1 VAALDPAVAV
11 VRTAVR
17 SHLRRTG
24 DELVLV
30 ACSGGA
36 DSLALAA
43 AAAFVGPRQGWRVGL
58 STVDHQLQPGSAE
71 RAESLAGWALKEGFD
86 PVIVRPVAVA
96 GRPGGPEAAAREA
109 RYEALVAIAREH
121 SASRVLLGH
130 TREDQ
135 AETVL
140 LALLRGAGARGLA
153 GMPVQRNVDGVA
165 LVRPLLGV
173 SRAQTRAACAALGLQ
188 PWEDPHNGDPAF
200 RRTHA
205 RALLAALTDSLGP
218 GVVGN
223 LARTATLAG
232 QDAELLDALA
242 ADAFAA
248 LDRTDGLSVDG
259 LALLPDAL
267 RGRVLHAWA
276 LTLGCPPAALGQVHV
291 EALDALVTAWHGQ
304 GAVGLPGGIGVAR
317 RAGHLVAAPI

>member
-1 VAALDPAVAV
+1 MAAVA
-11 VRTAVR
+11 AVR
-17 SHLRRTG
+17 SAVRPHLSRTG

-43 AAAFVGPRQGWRVGL
+43 AAAFVGPRRGWRVGL

-71 RAESLAGWALKEGFD
+71 RAESLAGWAVKEGFE
-86 PVIVRPVAVA
+86 PVVLRPVTVE

-121 SASRVLLGH
+121 GASRVLLGH

-153 GMPVQRNVDGVA
+153 GMPVQRDVDGVA

-173 SRAQTRAACAALGLQ
+173 SRTQTRAACAALGLQ

-205 RALLAALTDSLGP
+205 RALLGALTETLGP
-218 GVVGN
+218 AVVGN
-223 LARTATLAG
+223 LARTASLAG

-248 LDRTDGLSVDG
+248 LDPTVGLPVAG
-259 LALLPDAL
+259 LAVLPGAL
-267 RGRVLHAWA
+267 RTRVLHSWA
-276 LTLGCPPAALGQVHV
+276 LTLGCPPAALGHVHV
-291 EALDALVTAWHGQ
+291 EALDTLVTAWHGQ
-304 GAVGLPGGIGVAR
+304 GAVGLPGGIEVAR
-317 RAGHLVAAPI
+317 RAGHLVPLVL

>member
-1 VAALDPAVAV
+1 MAALDPAVAA

-17 SHLRRTG
+17 SHLPRTG
-24 DELVLV
+24 DEVVVV

-71 RAESLAGWALKEGFD
+71 RAESLAGWAVKEGFD
-86 PVIVRPVAVA
+86 PVIVRPVTVD

-121 SASRVLLGH
+121 GASRVLLGH

-153 GMPVQRNVDGVA
+153 GMPVQRDVDGV
-165 LVRPLLGV
+165 
-173 SRAQTRAACAALGLQ
+173 
-188 PWEDPHNGDPAF
+188 
-200 RRTHA
+200 
-205 RALLAALTDSLGP
+205 
-218 GVVGN
+218 
-223 LARTATLAG
+223 
-232 QDAELLDALA
+232 
-242 ADAFAA
+242 
-248 LDRTDGLSVDG
+248 
-259 LALLPDAL
+259 
-267 RGRVLHAWA
+267 
-276 LTLGCPPAALGQVHV
+276 
-291 EALDALVTAWHGQ
+291 
-304 GAVGLPGGIGVAR
+304 
-317 RAGHLVAAPI
+317 